1 MSIEFPGGSRLPHFS
16 VATRPTQPVNEPE
29 FTLGG
34 SAFASLMRGAADLPQ
49 EVSPAEQAERLAA
62 LDASQ
67 ILRLARLL
75 PASPNADEGRDS
87 LSVSEAGG
95 TTGQG
100 SGHQRRPPQQT
111 PDSQEFE
118 RMPAGIAPFKLSV
131 SLPQELRTGDVF
143 RDMIEQGLAMRAL
156 ESVTASAKRLGVT
169 VDSIE
174 PKRLEQLWR
183 NALAEERAM
192 LVARLD
198 MVRNIRAG

>member
-1 MSIEFPGGSRLPHFS
+1 
-16 VATRPTQPVNEPE
+16 
-29 FTLGG
+29 
-34 SAFASLMRGAADLPQ
+34 
-49 EVSPAEQAERLAA
+49 
-62 LDASQ
+62 
-67 ILRLARLL
+67 
-75 PASPNADEGRDS
+75 
-87 LSVSEAGG
+87 
-95 TTGQG
+95 
-100 SGHQRRPPQQT
+100 
-111 PDSQEFE
+111 
-118 RMPAGIAPFKLSV
+118 MPAGIAPFKLSV